1 METVIIV
8 LLIIVIIGVILVFN
22 RQNQIMAVN
31 QVEKPQTELLL
42 LQNQLGELSQSLSK
56 RLEDNTSQLQKNSDS
71 VQRSVTGQ
79 LRNSQE
85 LLDRIS
91 KDLQSVSKGQAEN
104 KASTDQ
110 VIKFTETLQSLE
122 RTLTNQKHRGSLGE
136 AGLALILENMLGVPG
151 TKEGNGLYQ
160 LQYSFESGEAVDAVI
175 NAKDGIICID
185 AKFSLDNYRRLI
197 QAQQDNQDTTSIERD
212 FKNDLKKR
220 IDETAKYIRTSEGTL
235 GFSLMYIPAEGIYYD
250 LLVNQTGTGVNSKS
264 LIEYANQKNVIIVS
278 PMTLYAYLQTVL
290 HGFNAFK
297 IEKQT
302 EAIQKNVLKLKE
314 NLARYDEYHSKL
326 GNSLGTVVNH
336 YNNSRKKLVH
346 IDRNVLKIT
355 GESSEI
361 ESLEVEKPI
370 KE

>member
-1 METVIIV
+1 MDITTY
-8 LLIIVIIGVILVFN
+8 LLIGLIAL
-22 RQNQIMAVN
+22 MAYGIYLLRESMSNKGGAAENEV
-31 QVEKPQTELLL
+31 LL
-42 LQNQLGELSQSLSK
+42 LQNQLRDLSESLS
-56 RLEDNTSQLQKNSDS
+56 RGLEKNTDQLQKNSDS

-79 LRNSQE
+79 LRSSQE

-91 KDLQSVSKGQAEN
+91 KDLQQVSKGQAET

-122 RTLTNQKHRGSLGE
+122 RTLTNQKQRGSLGE
-136 AGLALILENMLGVPG
+136 AGLHLILENMLGPVG
-151 TKEGNGLYQ
+151 ELYQ
-160 LQYSFESGEAVDAVI
+160 LQYSFDSGEAVDAVI
-175 NAKDGIICID
+175 KAKDGLICID

-197 QAQQDNQDTTSIERD
+197 TAQASSSPTDLIERD

-235 GFSLMYIPAEGIYYD
+235 GFSLMYIPAEGIYYY
-250 LLVNQTGTGVNSKS
+250 LLINETGTGVNSKS

-314 NLARYDEYHSKL
+314 NLAKYDEYHTKL

-336 YNNSRKKLVH
+336 YNNSRKKLIH

-355 GESSEI
+355 NESAEVETLEI
-361 ESLEVEKPI
+361 EKPI

>member
-1 METVIIV
+1 MDFIIV
-8 LLIIVIIGVILVFN
+8 FLVIVALLLAAVIYLLYDLKA
-22 RQNQIMAVN
+22 RQINS
-31 QVEKPQTELLL
+31 KPETELML
-42 LQNQLGELSQSLSK
+42 LQNQLQDLSQSLTR
-56 RLEDNTSQLQKNSDS
+56 RLEENTTQLQQNSAS
-71 VQRSVTGQ
+71 VQKSVTGQ
-79 LRNSQE
+79 LKSSQE

-91 KDLQSVSKGQAEN
+91 KDLQQVSKGQAEN

-122 RTLTNQKHRGSLGE
+122 RTLTNQKNRGSLGE
-136 AGLALILENMLGVPG
+136 AGLALILENMLGAPG
-151 TKEGNGLYQ
+151 ELYK
-160 LQYSFESGEAVDAVI
+160 LQFGFDSGEVVDAAI
-175 NAKDGIICID
+175 MAKDGIICID

-197 QAQQDNQDTTSIERD
+197 EAQKNNQDITTIERD

-220 IDETAKYIRTSEGTL
+220 IDETAKYIRPSEGTL
-235 GFSLMYIPAEGIYYD
+235 GFTLMYIPAEGIYYD
-250 LLVNQTGTGVNSKS
+250 LLINETGTGVNSKS

-302 EAIQKNVLKLKE
+302 ESIQKNVMKLKE
-314 NLARYDEYHSKL
+314 NIARFDEYHTKL
-326 GNSLGTVVNH
+326 GNSLGTTVNH
-336 YNNSRKKLVH
+336 YNASRKKLVH

-355 GESSEI
+355 GESSEV
-361 ESLEVEKPI
+361 ETLEIDKPI